1 LKKLKK
7 FFKFFLWALLI
18 GLMVW
23 WATLEPSNNRDW
35 QIDVSK
41 LAYATINDNIVT
53 VYNIR
58 NFDYRSEFEYTP
70 RYYNKSFDLNKL
82 DSVDLI
88 ASYWMGP
95 NIAHTFLSFGFDDKD
110 YLAISIETRKE
121 KTESYSTLKGFFRQ
135 YELYYVVSDERDVI
149 RLRTNYR
156 KDPPEDVYLYRVLGT
171 KDDAKRMFLEY
182 IYKINQ
188 LQNHPEFYNSLT
200 TNCTTNIWLNSLVNA
215 DHVPFSW
222 KILASGHVP
231 EFLYNNG
238 RLKTHRL
245 SFSELQKK
253 SKINLRAI
261 QADKS
266 IDFSSRI
273 REGLI

>member
-1 LKKLKK
+1 MKKLKK